1 MIDFNCL
8 GVISS
13 ETVKVAQ
20 KNQHTITQLFK
31 EMLKGQK
38 KQHDAKS

>member
-1 MIDFNCL
+1 LIDFNCP
-8 GVISS
+8 GVISW
-13 ETVKVAQ
+13 ETVKVEQ
-20 KNQHTITQLFK
+20 KNPTQLFK